1 MPPTDTPP
9 APDPRRPDT
18 SAFLEQQAAILLD
31 APDNDTIVRR
41 LLAAPLWRI
50 SALEQQLAAAA
61 PPGRPRPQPSLRPA
75 ILTLLREQPTG
86 LTRPQIEEALARR
99 GLGDTLQRMVRDAV
113 LVRTGDRYR
122 LAHAAHGGQAEAEAA
137 PRPAPVAQA
146 SAPPPAPRKRGG
158 GPRTRGRA

>member
-1 MPPTDTPP
+1 MPPTAPP
-9 APDPRRPDT
+9 SASDPQRPDPRT
-18 SAFLEQQAAILLD
+18 FLEQQAAILLD
-31 APDNDTIVRR
+31 APDNDTMVRR
-41 LLAAPLWRI
+41 LLAAALQRI
-50 SALEQQLAAAA
+50 SVLEQQLAAAA
-61 PPGRPRPQPSLRPA
+61 PLGRPRPQPSLRPA

-113 LVRTGDRYR
+113 LVRTGERYR
-122 LAHAAHGGQAEAEAA
+122 LAHTAQGGQAEAEAA

-146 SAPPPAPRKRGG
+146 SAPSLAPRKRGG

>member
-1 MPPTDTPP
+1 MPPTVTPP
-9 APDPRRPDT
+9 APAPLRPDT

-31 APDNDTIVRR
+31 APDNDTMVRR
-41 LLAAPLWRI
+41 LLAAALRRI

-122 LAHAAHGGQAEAEAA
+122 LADAAQGGQAEAEAA
-137 PRPAPVAQA
+137 PRPPPAAQA